1 MQSMWDLEADRP
13 VGIEFRTL
21 NKSQLLH
28 PGSIIWAIDYD
39 FCASEVNELMV

>member
-21 NKSQLLH
+21 NKSASTLVLSSR
-28 PGSIIWAIDYD
+28 PIDHDIY
-39 FCASEVNELMV
+39 ASEVNELTE

>member
-1 MQSMWDLEADRP
+1 MQSMWDLEADKP

-28 PGSIIWAIDYD
+28 PDSLIWVIDHD
-39 FCASEVNELMV
+39 FGASEVNELTG